1 MRVLFSLVLCSVFLN
16 TSATRTQTDWA
27 ATVAAVEKQVPRI
40 EVLQVGKSDP
50 GICSGVIVNTTYA
63 LTAAHCFGDGTTD
76 PFKAG
81 ITVAGDHGTL
91 VRINTVKDVAVIKID
106 DVSSLMP
113 LAPSTPAAG
122 SEVAIVGYAFGSKQ
136 LHSQF
141 GRVSNPLDRDT
152 GLLVLNVDLLFGDS
166 GGAVIN
172 AKGQLVGM
180 TAAVRYSGPAHLGL
194 AVPVEALRSF
204 LKPFLPKTP

>member
-1 MRVLFSLVLCSVFLN
+1 MLGMIVPVSG
-16 TSATRTQTDWA
+16 TQTDWA
-27 ATVAAVEKQVPRI
+27 SVIVQVEKQVPRI

-50 GICSGVIVNTTYA
+50 GICSGVIFSTTYA

-81 ITVAGDHGTL
+81 VTVAGDHGVL
-91 VRINTVKDVAVIKID
+91 VRINTIKDIAVVKID
-106 DVSSLMP
+106 DVTSVMA
-113 LAPSTPAAG
+113 LAPSTPTAG
-122 SEVAIVGYAFGSKQ
+122 SEIAIVGYAFGSKQ

-141 GRVSNPLDRDT
+141 GRVSNPLDRETD
-152 GLLVLNVDLLFGDS
+152 LAVLNVDVAFGES

-172 AKGQLVGM
+172 TKGQLVGM
-180 TAAVRYSGPAHLGL
+180 TAAIRYNGPAHLGL
-194 AVPVEALRSF
+194 AVPVEQLRSF